1 MRARKTYAF
10 LGLILALGLL
20 GARPLFAQAGKA
32 GGAKPQEQI
41 DFTADSMS
49 VTGKGAEVEGQGNVE
64 IKRQEMIL
72 HADQVQLNRETQE
85 MQATGNVTVDD
96 PEWKIKQASRVR
108 FNLGEETGTIE
119 NGDLFLEKGHLTLS
133 GSRLQKLSGQS
144 YHIDDGIFTTCLC
157 EDGPPS
163 WKIAAKEIDIEREG
177 MGKIKGGIFYIMDV
191 PVFYLPYALFPVRT
205 DRQTGF
211 LFPEIG
217 SSSRSGV
224 RFVQPFYW
232 AISKSS
238 DATVSFD
245 IEAKARVGAVGQYR
259 SIFNKDFSAQI
270 DTSYFNESFRHNPDG
285 DVGDHTIADCIR
297 KPIVPPPLD
306 LTAND
311 FTTNCNVIPRNRWSV
326 VANHRQTAAS
336 GWTTYSDVALFSD
349 DFFVRELTH
358 NLHFNYDQERDIK
371 TSRYT
376 QARAGFLQGWGDAT
390 LQGEWNY
397 YQDFIQ
403 ADKRTLQR
411 TPQIA
416 FTGRKV
422 LWNTPL
428 ELRWRAAGINYLSQA
443 APDGL
448 RFDIRPELALPFNLA
463 NYLHG
468 SLSVA
473 PRETL
478 YHLYDN
484 TTSFSTVSCPL
495 PLDKRS
501 CVKNPESLRSF
512 TRNNSR
518 ELVEV
523 TGNVGTSFGRVFSW
537 NGAELQKINHLIEP
551 EVSYLFVSHSKQNDI
566 PIMDGVD
573 RVNHR
578 NLLSFSLTNRFW
590 GKYSQGAPA
599 LPEDRDIEMVAA
611 PTEGDTRELGSL
623 KLAINYSVENT
634 RTAGG
639 RLSDVD
645 IGLRITPKDYLAF
658 GVGTGISPYSGQ
670 VSQTVAIF
678 SIFDP
683 RPITRRVLDQD
694 FMRPN
699 SLDLSY
705 RFIGKTVN
713 SPLAENANPI
723 LVDPSSPNK
732 VCSSLNT
739 KFGETFDPR
748 CQRSNV
754 QGLLGLRALVH
765 LTDHLLFLYD
775 TNYNFQKNRFATNRG
790 ALKILSKCECW
801 SLTLALNQSTNPNV
815 TSFKFNFDLLGLSSQ
830 SKPSFK

>member
-1 MRARKTYAF
+1 MRARKTYSF
-10 LGLILALGLL
+10 LGLILGFALFE
-20 GARPLFAQAGKA
+20 ARPLFAQAGKA

-49 VTGKGAEVEGQGNVE
+49 VTEKGAEVEGQGNVE

-119 NGDLFLEKGHLTLS
+119 NGDLFLEKGHITLS

-217 SSSRSGV
+217 SSSRSGF

-238 DATVSFD
+238 DATISFD

-259 SIFNKDFSAQI
+259 SIFNKDFSAEI
-270 DTSYFNESFRHNPDG
+270 DASYFNESFRKGAGGVIG
-285 DVGDHTIADCIR
+285 DRNIAECEPKSTGSGMDCGG
-297 KPIVPPPLD
+297 
-306 LTAND
+306 
-311 FTTNCNVIPRNRWSV
+311 VIPQNRWSAI
-326 VANHRQTAAS
+326 ANHRQTGAS
-336 GWTTYSDVALFSD
+336 GWTTYSDIALFSD

-376 QARAGFLQGWGDAT
+376 QARVGFLQGWGDAT

-403 ADKRTLQR
+403 ADKQTLQR

-478 YHLYDN
+478 YHIYDN
-484 TTSFSTVSCPL
+484 TKSVLTGCATSDPASCT
-495 PLDKRS
+495 KS
-501 CVKNPESLRSF
+501 QRSF
-512 TRNNSR
+512 ARNNSR

-537 NGAELQKINHLIEP
+537 NGAELQKINHVIEP

-590 GKYSQGAPA
+590 GKFSQDAPA
-599 LPEDRDIEMVAA
+599 LSEDRDVEMVAS

-658 GVGTGISPYSGQ
+658 GVGTGVSPYSGQ
-670 VSQTVAIF
+670 VSQAVALF

-705 RFIGKTVN
+705 RFIGKTGN
-713 SPLAENANPI
+713 SPLAENANLI
-723 LVDPSSPNK
+723 VLDPTSTKN
-732 VCSSLNT
+732 CSSGDL
-739 KFGETFDPR
+739 FFDPR
-748 CQRSNV
+748 CKGQNV
-754 QGLLGLRALVH
+754 LGLLGLRALVH